1 MSHRGRILLSMDFSS
16 FPGLNA
22 RKWMERWPGL
32 ALAVFVVLT
41 DGITLTVQMG
51 QETWVSVPVRP

>member
-1 MSHRGRILLSMDFSS
+1 MLESGWKGGQVLPWLF
-16 FPGLNA
+16 L
-22 RKWMERWPGL
+22 
-32 ALAVFVVLT
+32 VVLI

>member
-1 MSHRGRILLSMDFSS
+1 MDFSS